1 MLRISLVSTIFA
13 DIMSHLAVISA
24 SVRSGRKSHHVALHL
39 EREAKALG
47 NEVDLLDLSAFSFP
61 LFEER
66 LKFLKE
72 PSQGMLDYAERF
84 RKAEGVII
92 VTPEY
97 NGSFPASLKNVI
109 DLLTEDWKGK
119 PVSICTVS
127 GGAFAGT
134 QVMQQLLFPLW
145 KIKAWV
151 VPSSMQVPK
160 VQDQFGPDGDV
171 LMDDE
176 GWKRRTGAFLQDLEW
191 AIEARRRMAGA

>member
-1 MLRISLVSTIFA
+1 
-13 DIMSHLAVISA
+13 MSHIAIISS
-24 SVRSGRKSHHVALHL
+24 SVRTERKSHRVALHL
-39 EREAKALG
+39 ERTLKTTSST
-47 NEVDLLDLSAFSFP
+47 VDLIDLQACAFP

-66 LKFLKE
+66 LKFMKE
-72 PSQGMLDYAERF
+72 PAANVTDFAQRI
-84 RKAEGVII
+84 RKADGVII

-119 PVSICTVS
+119 PVSLCTVS

-134 QVMQQLLFPLW
+134 QVMVELLFPLW

-160 VQDQFGPDGDV
+160 VQEAFGPNGEV
-171 LMDDE
+171 LADTE
-176 GWKRRTGAFLQDLEW
+176 GWERRTKVFLDDLGWAMEAKRRMEG
-191 AIEARRRMAGA
+191 